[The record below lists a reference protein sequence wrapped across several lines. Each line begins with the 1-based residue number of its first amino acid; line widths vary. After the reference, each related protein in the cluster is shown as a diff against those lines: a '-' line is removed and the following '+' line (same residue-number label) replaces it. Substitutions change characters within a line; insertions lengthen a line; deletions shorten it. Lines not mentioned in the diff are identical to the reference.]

1 MSGSDRGPALTD
13 NRAGPDNLA
22 DRNSL
27 LDKMAELRS
36 PSGGLGP
43 GLIWGMAF
51 TADRVDELDSCDGA
65 VADGFR
71 WLHLNLAD
79 HRTRQ
84 WIEQSD
90 ELPSDVRELLLSK
103 DSHQRSVTQDDCLA
117 CVIHDFERDFERTQT
132 DRIGAVRI
140 ALTPNSFITTRSH
153 PVRSADIVRRRIV
166 GGFRPENTGAALDL
180 MVGAVCQ
187 NISDLAQTLQR
198 EVQAAEDALL
208 DGHHPPSS
216 RDLMMIRRRL
226 AQIHRLLDGMRSV
239 FQRLERDA
247 DLPQALLPVVEN
259 LSQRLLGIDGD
270 ITSVLGQLRLVRDE
284 IDSQQEQRTNQNLY
298 LLSIMT
304 ALMLPTTLVT
314 GIFGM
319 NTGDL
324 PLTGHGGTV
333 AASLLMLATAGGT
346 YALLRWMG
354 FMRR

>member
-1 MSGSDRGPALTD
+1 MT
-13 NRAGPDNLA
+13 
-22 DRNSL
+22 
-27 LDKMAELRS
+27 ELRS
-36 PSGGLGP
+36 PADGLGP

-51 TADRVDELDSCDGA
+51 TADGVKELDSCDDV

-84 WIEQSD
+84 WIDHSG
-90 ELPSDVRELLLSK
+90 ELPPDVRELLLSK
-103 DSHQRSVTQDDCLA
+103 DSHQRSVSQDDCVA

-140 ALTPNSFITTRSH
+140 ALTNRLVITTRLH

-166 GGFRPENTGAALDL
+166 GGFRPDNTGAALEL
-180 MVGAVCQ
+180 MVGSVCQ
-187 NISDLAQTLQR
+187 NIGDMAQSLQR

-216 RDLMMIRRRL
+216 RDLMMMRRRI

-247 DLPQALLPVVEN
+247 DLPEALLPVIEN

-270 ITSVLGQLRLVRDE
+270 IMGIQGQLRLVRDE

-333 AASLLMLATAGGT
+333 VASLLMLATAGGT

>member
-1 MSGSDRGPALTD
+1 M
-13 NRAGPDNLA
+13 
-22 DRNSL
+22 
-27 LDKMAELRS
+27 
-36 PSGGLGP
+36 GP

-51 TADRVDELDSCDGA
+51 TADGVKELDSCDDV

-84 WIEQSD
+84 WIDHSG
-90 ELPSDVRELLLSK
+90 ELPPDVRELLLSK
-103 DSHQRSVTQDDCLA
+103 DSHQRSVSQDDCVA

-140 ALTPNSFITTRSH
+140 ALTNRLVITTRLH

-166 GGFRPENTGAALDL
+166 GGFRPDNTGAALEL
-180 MVGAVCQ
+180 MVGSVCQ
-187 NISDLAQTLQR
+187 NIGDMAQSLQR

-216 RDLMMIRRRL
+216 RDLMMMRRRI

-247 DLPQALLPVVEN
+247 DLPEALLPVIEN

-270 ITSVLGQLRLVRDE
+270 IMGIQGQLRLVRDE
-284 IDSQQEQRTNQNLY
+284 IDSQQEQRTNQN
-298 LLSIMT
+298 
-304 ALMLPTTLVT
+304 
-314 GIFGM
+314 IFGM

-333 AASLLMLATAGGT
+333 VASLLMLATAGGT

>member
-1 MSGSDRGPALTD
+1 MSEARTPG
-13 NRAGPDNLA
+13 
-22 DRNSL
+22 
-27 LDKMAELRS
+27 
-36 PSGGLGP
+36 GGLGP
-43 GLIWGMAF
+43 ALIWGMAF
-51 TADRVDELDSCDGA
+51 AGDAVKELDDCDD
-65 VADGFR
+65 VAAGGFR

-84 WIEQSD
+84 WIDHSA
-90 ELPSDVRELLLSK
+90 ELPPEIRELLLST
-103 DSHQRSVTQDDCLA
+103 DSHQRSVTQDDCVG

-132 DRIGAVRI
+132 DRVGAVRI
-140 ALTPNSFITTRSH
+140 ALTARLVITTRLH
-153 PVRSADIVRRRIV
+153 PVRSADIVRRRILAGV
-166 GGFRPENTGAALDL
+166 RPDNPGAALDL

-187 NISDLAQTLQR
+187 NITDMARTLER

-208 DGHHPPSS
+208 DGRDPPSS
-216 RDLMMIRRRL
+216 RDLILVRRRL

-247 DLPQALLPVVEN
+247 DLPPALLPVVEN

-270 ITSVLGQLRLVRDE
+270 IIGVQGQLRMLRDE

-324 PLTGHGGTV
+324 PLSGHGGTAGATV
-333 AASLLMLATAGGT
+333 IMLATAGTT